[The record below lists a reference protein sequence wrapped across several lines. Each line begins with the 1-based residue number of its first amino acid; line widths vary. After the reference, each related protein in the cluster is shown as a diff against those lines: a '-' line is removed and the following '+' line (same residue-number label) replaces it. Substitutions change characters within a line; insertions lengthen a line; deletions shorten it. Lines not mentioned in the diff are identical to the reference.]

1 MSSLTCTKRNNLNA
15 QQIGQL
21 LPNVLSDSLCFF
33 GPRWTSPSSSKRPHP
48 ETLNLYTC
56 RRCRLHSFVLYIT
69 GSPDIGQ
76 VPARKAWL
84 HNIFIRFNLPILF
97 QSYLVFILLFH
108 SVVKFFDTRPKAHF
122 SASNLRDW
130 HFLHVRTISNNMCIP
145 RPGQTMKLHEFLTCV
160 GWLQRIQDFSCWAVL
175 WRVVWFRIISVTS
188 VACFFVF
195 GSLCCPA

>member
-1 MSSLTCTKRNNLNA
+1 MSICPFVLDEH
-15 QQIGQL
+15 
-21 LPNVLSDSLCFF
+21 LPAAPRGHILRLCRLYRLY
-33 GPRWTSPSSSKRPHP
+33 RW
-48 ETLNLYTC
+48 L
-56 RRCRLHSFVLYIT
+56 LHSFVLYIT

-108 SVVKFFDTRPKAHF
+108 SVVKFFDTCPKAHF

-145 RPGQTMKLHEFLTCV
+145 RPGQRMKLHEFLTCADLKGYKTAPV
-160 GWLQRIQDFSCWAVL
+160 VQCYEESSDFESY
-175 WRVVWFRIISVTS
+175 VTS
-188 VACFFVF
+188 VACFFRF
-195 GSLCCPA
+195 R

>member
-1 MSSLTCTKRNNLNA
+1 MSFACLLFCTSVHHWVSRHWPGSCEKSLAPQYL
-15 QQIGQL
+15 
-21 LPNVLSDSLCFF
+21 
-33 GPRWTSPSSSKRPHP
+33 HP
-48 ETLNLYTC
+48 IY
-56 RRCRLHSFVLYIT
+56 S
-69 GSPDIGQ
+69 
-76 VPARKAWL
+76 
-84 HNIFIRFNLPILF
+84 NLPILF